1 MERDAWEML
10 AGGHS
15 VHAGLSSGCMGLFHV
30 GCRVQNPATSKSTT
44 VRRLMVDTGAE
55 STWIDAAALEA
66 IGIERR
72 KKDLQFQLA
81 NGQVVTR
88 SVGYAVLGVDK
99 AETVDEVVFA
109 DRGDLQLLG
118 ARAGRSEPASGFTPK
133 KAGGRRSN
141 RQCSR
146 RASPIRT
153 PSAGAP
159 GGT

>member
-1 MERDAWEML
+1 
-10 AGGHS
+10 
-15 VHAGLSSGCMGLFHV
+15 MGLVYV
-30 GCRVQNPATSKSTT
+30 GRRGLNPATSKSTT
-44 VRRLMVDTGAE
+44 MRRLTVDTGAE
-55 STWIDAAALEA
+55 STWVDAKVLEA
-66 IGIERR
+66 IGLEQRR
-72 KKDLQFQLA
+72 KDLQFQLA
-81 NGQVVTR
+81 NGQIVTR
-88 SVGYAVLGVDK
+88 SVGYAVLRVDQ